1 MLHFA
6 CQTVHEGRIYQL
18 KFFCGLDYPD
28 KPPLVRFETQINMSV
43 VNYETGVVG
52 VASLY
57 LFHIICAA
65 KLQDELT

>member
-1 MLHFA
+1 MLIYE

-18 KFFCGLDYPD
+18 KFFCGLEYPD

-43 VNYETGVVG
+43 VNYETGEVG
-52 VASLY
+52 AASLY
-57 LFHIICAA
+57 LVSIICHP